1 MSIPIRRDVWQWLL
15 DAGTVAPS
23 RAAEAGDGNILIDDK
38 TKENMESG
46 VAMARALEALDERHV
61 KQVAK
66 IKNKPVKNRPSDD
79 C

>member
-66 IKNKPVKNRPSDD
+66 IKTSQSRIRTRMI
-79 C
+79 